1 MHHNQCQALSLW
13 REKLEITREDSV
25 VEKQGNLLSLS
36 EKLITPESITL
47 FTTAYNM
54 INRCHALH
62 HHKDHQT
69 LNLFIFQ
76 VFDEAVGAE
85 VCEGRC
91 ETISKVGDDEKLARK
106 YKGVRCVKFNCNIFV
121 SKRVVVVVADV

>member
-1 MHHNQCQALSLW
+1 MHHNQCQALSPW

-54 INRCHALH
+54 INRCHAPH

-76 VFDEAVGAE
+76 VFDEAVGADGRK
-85 VCEGRC
+85 GRC
-91 ETISKVGDDEKLARK
+91 ETLKVGDDEKLARK